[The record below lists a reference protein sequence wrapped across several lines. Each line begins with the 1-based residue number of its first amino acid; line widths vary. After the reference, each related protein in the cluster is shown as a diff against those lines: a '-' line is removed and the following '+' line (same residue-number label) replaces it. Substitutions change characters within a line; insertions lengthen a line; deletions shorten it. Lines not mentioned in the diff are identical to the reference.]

1 MTEEAVKKK
10 IPYVI
15 VGSGFFY
22 FANRL
27 SYVFSLT
34 PPTNIFTRILLVIQN
49 LSKYFIGL
57 PSFHT
62 IDLIVGIGALSIVML
77 IVVMKPNGKN
87 FRPGEEHGSAE
98 WGSTKDIEPFLAKNK
113 RNRILLSDTESIMIN
128 EEPEHPKNQRNRNIL
143 VVGGSG
149 SGKTRFIVKPNLMQM
164 NSSFV
169 ITDPKGEVLRDT
181 GKMFMDNG
189 YKVKVFNIVDLTK
202 SLSYNPFAYINS
214 EADILKFVDFF
225 MANTSDPSKSGGD
238 EFWTH
243 AEKLLYMAYIGL
255 MFEAGKDD
263 EFTFNTLIRFV
274 SASHVNEEDESQQNV
289 MDQLFEE
296 HGDEFPESFAY
307 SQYKKFKLAAGKTAK
322 SILIS
327 AGVRLAPFD
336 IKQVKDI
343 TNKDELDLR
352 KIGDE
357 KTVFYL
363 VISDTSATFN
373 FLAGILYSQMF
384 NILIEHAD
392 NQPSGRLN
400 IPVQFYLD
408 EFANTGKI
416 PNFERLIATIRSRAI
431 STMIILQ
438 SKAQLK
444 STYKD
449 SSDTIIGNCDSEIF
463 LGGREGSTLKELSE
477 HLGKETIDVLN
488 RNLSYGQHKSW
499 SDSNTLSGRELMTT
513 SELSVLDNSKSIV
526 QIRGVKPFLSK
537 KIELTKH
544 PNYPLL
550 SDNVND
556 GKLFDFNQ
564 YVTEY
569 RNSQLHPVAED
580 RDFKFRNAEGK
591 LEVYEDVS
599 KNPNKHSFTKVKQD
613 KKTHLVVKDIDK
625 NQKVKIFN
633 RKKNK

>member
-1 MTEEAVKKK
+1 MTEEKVKQ
-10 IPYVI
+10 ILPYVL
-15 VGSGFFY
+15 VGSGLFY

-34 PPTNIFTRILLVIQN
+34 PPTNIFMRLLLVVQN

-57 PSFHT
+57 PSFKT
-62 IDLIVGIGALSIVML
+62 VDLLFGIGVVSIILL
-77 IVVMKPNGKN
+77 IVVMKKNDKN
-87 FRPGEEHGSAE
+87 FRMGEEHGSAE
-98 WGSTKDIEPFLAKNK
+98 WGLKQDIEPFLAKNK

-149 SGKTRFIVKPNLMQM
+149 SGKTRFVVKPNLLQM
-164 NSSFV
+164 NSSYV

-181 GKMFMDNG
+181 GKMFLDNG
-189 YKVKVFNIVDLTK
+189 YKVKVFNIVDLKK
-202 SLSYNPFAYINS
+202 SLSYNPFAYVNS

-243 AEKLLYMAYIGL
+243 AEKLLYMAYVGL
-255 MFEAGKDD
+255 MFEAGKAD
-263 EFTFNTLIRFV
+263 EFNFNTLIRFV
-274 SASHVNEEDESQQNV
+274 NASNVNEDDPSQQNV
-289 MDQLFEE
+289 MDILFEE
-296 HGDEFPESFAY
+296 HGREFPDSFSV

-336 IKQVKDI
+336 IREVKDI
-343 TNKDELDLR
+343 TNKDELELQ

-363 VISDTSATFN
+363 VISDTSTTFN

-392 NQPSGRLN
+392 KQPSGRLDV
-400 IPVQFYLD
+400 PVQFYLD

-444 STYKD
+444 ASYKD
-449 SSDTIIGNCDSEIF
+449 SADTIIGNCDSEIF
-463 LGGREGSTLKELSE
+463 LGGREGGTLKELSE
-477 HLGKETIDVLN
+477 NLGKETIDVLN

-499 SDSNTLSGRELMTT
+499 SDSNTLTGRELMTS

-526 QIRGVKPFLSK
+526 QIRGVKPFLSD
-537 KIELTKH
+537 KIDLTIH

-550 SDNVND
+550 SDNVDDEKLFNFHVYVKDYRDSQLKPIEENKNFKFPNKD
-556 GKLFDFNQ
+556 GKLE
-564 YVTEY
+564 EY
-569 RNSQLHPVAED
+569 Q
-580 RDFKFRNAEGK
+580 
-591 LEVYEDVS
+591 DVS
-599 KNPNKHSFTKVKQD
+599 QNPNKYSFTKVTQD
-613 KKTHLVVKDIDK
+613 TETVMNFNNMTK
-625 NQKVKIFN
+625 NQKVKIMKQN
-633 RKKNK
+633 I

>member
-1 MTEEAVKKK
+1 MTEEKVKRFL
-10 IPYVI
+10 PYVL
-15 VGSGFFY
+15 VGSGLFY

-27 SYVFSLT
+27 SFVFSLT
-34 PPTNIFTRILLVIQN
+34 PPTNIFMRLLLVVQN

-57 PSFHT
+57 PSFKT
-62 IDLIVGIGALSIVML
+62 ADLLFGIGVVSIVLL
-77 IVVMKPNGKN
+77 IVVMRKNDKN

-98 WGSTKDIEPFLAKNK
+98 WGLKQDIEPFLAKNN
-113 RNRILLSDTESIMIN
+113 RNRILLSKTESIMIN

-149 SGKTRFIVKPNLMQM
+149 SGKTRFVVKPNLLQM
-164 NSSFV
+164 NSSYV

-181 GKMFMDNG
+181 GKMFLDNG
-189 YKVKVFNIVDLTK
+189 YIVKVFNIVDLTK
-202 SLSYNPFAYINS
+202 SLSYNPFAYVNS

-255 MFEAGKDD
+255 MFEAGKAD
-263 EFTFNTLIRFV
+263 EFNFNTLIRFV
-274 SASHVNEEDESQQNV
+274 NASNVNEDDPSQQNV
-289 MDQLFEE
+289 MDILFEE
-296 HGDEFPESFAY
+296 HGREFPDSFSV

-336 IKQVKDI
+336 IREVKDI
-343 TNKDELDLR
+343 TNKDELELQ

-363 VISDTSATFN
+363 VISDTSTTFN

-392 NQPSGRLN
+392 KQPSGRLDV
-400 IPVQFYLD
+400 PVQFYLD

-444 STYKD
+444 ASYKD
-449 SSDTIIGNCDSEIF
+449 SADTIIGNCDSEIF
-463 LGGREGSTLKELSE
+463 LGGREGGTLKELSDN
-477 HLGKETIDVLN
+477 LGKETIDVLN

-499 SDSNTLSGRELMTT
+499 SDSNTLTGRELMTS

-526 QIRGVKPFLSK
+526 QIRGVKPFLSD
-537 KIELTKH
+537 KIDLTKH

-550 SDNVND
+550 SDNVD
-556 GKLFDFNQ
+556 DDKLFNFHE
-564 YVTEY
+564 YAKEY
-569 RNSQLHPVAED
+569 RNSQLKPIEENKN
-580 RDFKFRNAEGK
+580 FKFPNKDGK
-591 LEVYEDVS
+591 LEEYKEVS
-599 KNPNKHSFTKVKQD
+599 QNPNKYSFTKVKQD
-613 KKTHLVVKDIDK
+613 TETVMNFNNMTK
-625 NQKVKIFN
+625 NQKVKIM
-633 RKKNK
+633 K